1 MNTKLIQIKDAAKIL
16 GVSKLT
22 LRNWDKAGKL
32 VAFRHPINNY
42 RVYRYDDIE
51 KLISQMSNPT
61 FIPTLWK
68 TQSPKKKTFDVKIKH
83 LNS

>member
-22 LRNWDKAGKL
+22 LRNWDKAKKL

-42 RVYRYDDIE
+42 RVYRYEDIE
-51 KLISQMSNPT
+51 KLINQMSNPA

-68 TQSPKKKTFDVKIKH
+68 TSESKKKTFDVKIRH
-83 LNS
+83 INN